1 MIDEKT
7 LVLQKIMT
15 YLFDLPHGPKVTQMI
30 KALYTFDLNYT
41 LRVCSD

>member
-1 MIDEKT
+1 MNET

-30 KALYTFDLNYT
+30 KAYVQIWLELHT
-41 LRVCSD
+41 